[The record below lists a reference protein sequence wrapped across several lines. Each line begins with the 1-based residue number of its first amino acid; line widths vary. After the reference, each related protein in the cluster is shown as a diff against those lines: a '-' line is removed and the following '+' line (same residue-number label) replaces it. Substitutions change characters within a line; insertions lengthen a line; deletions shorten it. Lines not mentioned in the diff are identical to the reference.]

1 MVILRKGLTYFI
13 QVNLRPH
20 CLSTA
25 KKVTSRLASKYGLAA
40 DQTLEWEVVTGTG
53 QFVKPSRT
61 QNSDLYWALSGGGGG
76 TYGVV
81 WSLTA
86 KAHIDIPVSAANIS
100 WTNDGISQ
108 DVFFNALGAYHTWA
122 PSVIDRGAMP
132 LGFGTNTT
140 FAVGPITAPG
150 MPLAELQ
157 ELMKSLT
164 DSLDKL
170 GVNYTPPYFELFP
183 GYLPSFKK
191 MMPPIPVGLQLYG
204 GRLIP
209 RSVVTEDPEGLVAAF
224 RDITD
229 TGVTYSTGGINVNRT
244 VTGDVYNSVLTARRT
259 NIYDIVLALSAHI
272 PPYLTTK
279 PPS

>member
-1 MVILRKGLTYFI
+1 M
-13 QVNLRPH
+13 
-20 CLSTA
+20 
-25 KKVTSRLASKYGLAA
+25 
-40 DQTLEWEVVTGTG
+40 TGTG
-53 QFVKPSRT
+53 QFVKASRT

-108 DVFFNALGAYHTWA
+108 DAFFKALGAYHIWA

-132 LGFGTNTT
+132 LGFGSNTT

-150 MPLAELQ
+150 MPLAELKD
-157 ELMKSLT
+157 LVKSLT

-183 GYLPSFKK
+183 GYVPSFKK
-191 MMPPIPVGLQLYG
+191 MMPPVPVGVSLYG

-209 RSVVTEDPEGLVAAF
+209 RSVVTENPEGLVAAF
-224 RDITD
+224 KDVTD
-229 TGVTYSTGGINVNRT
+229 AGVSYSTGGINVNRT
-244 VTGDVYNSVLTARRT
+244 VTGDVYNSVLPAWRT
-259 NIYDIVLALSAHI
+259 NIYDIVLAMSVVLLPLPNPNPDS
-272 PPYLTTK
+272 
-279 PPS
+279 